1 MIEGGVISLKDKT
14 SKVALV
20 YGQMTSPQVPE
31 PVLLSLDSP
40 LPSISVTRRDKTC
53 CSLSTTSSD
62 SPRPVPRCLP
72 CWVVSHQLWVTSQ
85 PWPLTWVVCR
95 RELPPPRRGPLLPY
109 RPSTC
114 QLMT

>member
-31 PVLLSLDSP
+31 PVLLLLDSP

-53 CSLSTTSSD
+53 CSSSTTSSD
-62 SPRPVPRCLP
+62 SLRPVPRGLLC
-72 CWVVSHQLWVTSQ
+72 
-85 PWPLTWVVCR
+85 WVVCR
-95 RELPPPRRGPLLPY
+95 RGLPPPRRDPLLPY